1 MSVLEGFFL
10 VFAGV
15 FAGFV
20 NTIAGGGSLV
30 IVPIL
35 IFMGLPSSEANG
47 SNRVAI
53 LIQNIFSVAGFRSK
67 GVYVFPFA
75 IYVAIPAILGAIIG
89 SRIAVDISDQLFNRI
104 LAVVMLTVMGITVFK
119 PSLKEAAE
127 INLSKKRIGLSIV
140 IFFFLG
146 IYGGFIQAGIGFL
159 IIAALTSVHQFDM
172 ARTNSIKVFVAF
184 SYTIAAVIVF
194 YLEGKIRWEYGLS
207 LAIGNS
213 IGAWVGSRWSVGRSD
228 RLIRMILLVMV
239 IGLSVKLWFFS

>member
-1 MSVLEGFFL
+1 MSLLEGLLL
-10 VFAGV
+10 VCAGM

-30 IVPIL
+30 VVPIL

-75 IYVAIPAILGAIIG
+75 LYVAVPAIIGAILG
-89 SRIAVDISDQLFNRI
+89 SKIAVDISDQLFNRI
-104 LAVVMLTVMGITVFK
+104 LAIVMLTVMGITIFK
-119 PSLKEAAE
+119 PSIKEE
-127 INLSKKRIGLSIV
+127 VEVNLARKRVWISVV

-159 IIAALTSVHQFDM
+159 IIAALSTVHHFNM
-172 ARTNSIKVFVAF
+172 SKTNSIKVFVAF

-194 YLEGKIRWEYGLS
+194 YLEGKIRWEYGLT
-207 LAIGNS
+207 LAVGNS
-213 IGAWVGSRWSVGRSD
+213 VGAWVGSRWSVGKSD

-239 IGLSVKLWFFS
+239 IGLSIKLWFF

>member
-1 MSVLEGFFL
+1 MSFLEGMLL
-10 VFAGV
+10 VLAGT

-30 IVPIL
+30 VVPLL

-53 LIQNIFSVAGFRSK
+53 LIQTFFSVAGFRSK
-67 GVYVFPFA
+67 GVFVFPFVLW
-75 IYVAIPAILGAIIG
+75 VAAPAILGAILG
-89 SRIAVDISDQLFNRI
+89 SKIAVDISDQLFNRI
-104 LAVVMLTVMGITVFK
+104 LAIVMIVVMGITVFK
-119 PSLKEAAE
+119 PSLKELKE
-127 INLSKKRIGLSIV
+127 VNLSKKNIWISVIV
-140 IFFFLG
+140 FFFIG

-159 IIAALTSVHQFDM
+159 MIAALTTIHHFDM

-194 YLEGKIRWEYGLS
+194 YLEGKIRWEYGLT
-207 LAIGNS
+207 LALGNS
-213 IGAWVGSRWSVGRSD
+213 IGAWVGSRWSVGKSD

-239 IGLSVKLWFFS
+239 IGLSIKLWFF

>member
-1 MSVLEGFFL
+1 MSLLEGIILIF
-10 VFAGV
+10 VGV

-30 IVPIL
+30 VVPIL
-35 IFMGLPSSEANG
+35 IFMGLPSSVANG
-47 SNRVAI
+47 TNRVAI
-53 LIQNIFSVAGFRSK
+53 LIQTAFSVAGFRSK

-75 IYVAIPAILGAIIG
+75 LWVAIPAVIGAIIG
-89 SRIAVDISDQLFNRI
+89 SKIAVDISDQLFNRI
-104 LAVVMLTVMGITVFK
+104 LAIVMLLVMGITIFK
-119 PSLKEAAE
+119 PKVSENHLE
-127 INLSKKRIGLSIV
+127 NLTKKKVWMSII

-159 IIAALTSVHQFDM
+159 IIATLTFIHHFKM
-172 ARTNSIKVFVAF
+172 AQTNSIKVFVAF

-194 YLEGKIRWEYGLS
+194 YIEGKIRWEYGLT

-213 IGAWVGSRWSVGRSD
+213 IGAWVGSRWSVNKSD

-239 IGLSVKLWFFS
+239 IGLSIKLWVFS